1 MKGEKS
7 NCAMFSFSSLVFLFI
22 SNYNINFTR
31 EEGWG
36 GSPDKILQWF
46 DINIFTTK
54 MFIDIWKVPFIIIVG
69 HLSITKYMCIS
80 HWNIW
85 HQRPLFTLQTHHA
98 LFSLEISKTCFAI
111 YIINLYIFIPLR
123 IAQTSTFPPPL
134 MSYQWKLIK
143 NAWLSFGGM
152 VLFIRKKKKKR
163 N

>member
-1 MKGEKS
+1 MGVQTK
-7 NCAMFSFSSLVFLFI
+7 L
-22 SNYNINFTR
+22 
-31 EEGWG
+31 
-36 GSPDKILQWF
+36 LQWF

-123 IAQTSTFPPPL
+123 IAQTSTTPPPF
-134 MSYQWKLIK
+134 
-143 NAWLSFGGM
+143 NVLSMKINKKCMTVIWGYG
-152 VLFIRKKKKKR
+152 FIHTQKEKKKKLIIMMIMQNGTK
-163 N
+163 

>member
-1 MKGEKS
+1 MGVQTK
-7 NCAMFSFSSLVFLFI
+7 L
-22 SNYNINFTR
+22 
-31 EEGWG
+31 
-36 GSPDKILQWF
+36 LQWF

-123 IAQTSTFPPPL
+123 IAQTSTSPPPF
-134 MSYQWKLIK
+134 
-143 NAWLSFGGM
+143 NVLSM
-152 VLFIRKKKKKR
+152 KINKKKYMTVIWGYGFIHTQKEKKR

>member
-1 MKGEKS
+1 MKGP
-7 NCAMFSFSSLVFLFI
+7 
-22 SNYNINFTR
+22 Y
-31 EEGWG
+31 
-36 GSPDKILQWF
+36 
-46 DINIFTTK
+46 
-54 MFIDIWKVPFIIIVG
+54 IIIVG

-123 IAQTSTFPPPL
+123 IAQTSTFPPPFNVL
-134 MSYQWKLIK
+134 SMKINKK

-152 VLFIRKKKKKR
+152 VLFIRKKKKKEINNYDDYAKR
-163 N
+163 DKINQVFRLKTY

>member
-1 MKGEKS
+1 MGVQTK
-7 NCAMFSFSSLVFLFI
+7 L
-22 SNYNINFTR
+22 
-31 EEGWG
+31 
-36 GSPDKILQWF
+36 LQWF

-85 HQRPLFTLQTHHA
+85 PQRPLFTLQTHHA

-111 YIINLYIFIPLR
+111 YIINLYISIPLR
-123 IAQTSTFPPPL
+123 IAQTSTFPPPFNVL
-134 MSYQWKLIK
+134 SMKINKK

>member
-1 MKGEKS
+1 MGVQTK
-7 NCAMFSFSSLVFLFI
+7 L
-22 SNYNINFTR
+22 
-31 EEGWG
+31 
-36 GSPDKILQWF
+36 LQWF

-85 HQRPLFTLQTHHA
+85 HQRPHFTLQTHHA

-123 IAQTSTFPPPL
+123 IAQTSTTPPPF
-134 MSYQWKLIK
+134 
-143 NAWLSFGGM
+143 NVLSM
-152 VLFIRKKKKKR
+152 KINKKKCMTVNWGYGFIHTQKEKKR

>member
-1 MKGEKS
+1 MGVQTK
-7 NCAMFSFSSLVFLFI
+7 L
-22 SNYNINFTR
+22 
-31 EEGWG
+31 
-36 GSPDKILQWF
+36 LQWF

-123 IAQTSTFPPPL
+123 IAQTSTFPPPFNVL
-134 MSYQWKLIK
+134 SMKINLK

-152 VLFIRKKKKKR
+152 VLFIRKKKKKEINNYDDYAKR
-163 N
+163 DKINQVFRLKTY

>member
-1 MKGEKS
+1 MGVQTK
-7 NCAMFSFSSLVFLFI
+7 L
-22 SNYNINFTR
+22 
-31 EEGWG
+31 
-36 GSPDKILQWF
+36 LQWF

-123 IAQTSTFPPPL
+123 IAQTSTTPPPFNVL
-134 MSYQWKLIK
+134 SMKINKK

-152 VLFIRKKKKKR
+152 VLFIRKKKKKEINNYDDYAKR
-163 N
+163 DKINQVFRLKTY